1 MQKHKT
7 IHSRQ
12 RKSTSIFS
20 GFGFTGWA
28 IVFLVGVIAVFVGSL
43 LITPEKAHKAERPM
57 STAVIQVLNGCG
69 ESGAASRLADAM
81 MPGDSIQLY
90 DIIEKGDAKLA
101 TFDRTTV
108 VDRRGSESERGVIS
122 EKARWVA
129 RRLGIDE
136 GEVILLRLDENILN
150 IDVTV
155 IAGRDFNRYVSKLKE
170 AKGSSISTRF
180 PQPDRREASS

>member
-1 MQKHKT
+1 
-7 IHSRQ
+7 
-12 RKSTSIFS
+12 
-20 GFGFTGWA
+20 
-28 IVFLVGVIAVFVGSL
+28 
-43 LITPEKAHKAERPM
+43 M

-69 ESGAASRLADAM
+69 ESGAATKLADAL

-90 DIIEKGDAKLA
+90 DIIEKGDSKLA

-136 GEVILLRLDENILN
+136 TEVILLRLDENILN

-170 AKGSSISTRF
+170 AKGSSISLRLSE
-180 PQPDRREASS
+180 PSGREASS